1 MIPQQLHLFV
11 VVFFFFLA
19 SCAAIFSIK
28 GAIHNADIAV
38 LLKNE
43 SLDNAILEL
52 WLA

>member
-11 VVFFFFLA
+11 VVFFLA

-38 LLKNE
+38 LLKTE

-52 WLA
+52 

>member
-11 VVFFFFLA
+11 AVVFFFA

-38 LLKNE
+38 LLKTE
-43 SLDNAILEL
+43 SLDKAILEL
-52 WLA
+52 